1 MMPPTPQVHAAYPA
15 STCHLYPLVPNLA
28 INGDMGWVSSGNRRN
43 IEMFRYWNRIIKMDL
58 NRITKKV
65 FTWDFVKRRSVG
77 SWNSDILKLFSSL
90 NMGNIYHNLM
100 GVNLTLVKEKL
111 LDTQMH
117 QWETNIVQVPKLRT
131 YCTFKRIFSVEPY
144 VYKVFSRAHRSILA
158 QFRNGILP
166 LKIETG
172 RYTQI
177 PIEFRLCIL
186 CNEDQIENE
195 CHFLFECD
203 FYQHIRDI
211 YYQGFREHCNNFDVM
226 NHTEKLNYLMSA
238 DVVKTTAEFIYK
250 CYCKRREFI
259 YK

>member
-1 MMPPTPQVHAAYPA
+1 MHTYIHTYIHTHTHTHTYIHGHQVELRVQRHARWP
-15 STCHLYPLVPNLA
+15 VQ
-28 INGDMGWVSSGNRRN
+28 GD
-43 IEMFRYWNRIIKMDL
+43 
-58 NRITKKV
+58 
-65 FTWDFVKRRSVG
+65 
-77 SWNSDILKLFSSL
+77 
-90 NMGNIYHNLM
+90 
-100 GVNLTLVKEKL
+100 
-111 LDTQMH
+111 
-117 QWETNIVQVPKLRT
+117 
-131 YCTFKRIFSVEPY
+131 SVEPY
-144 VYKVFSRAHRSILA
+144 VYKVFNRAHRSILA

-203 FYQHIRDI
+203 FYQHIRDV

-238 DVVKTTAEFIYK
+238 DVVKTTAQFIYK

>member
-1 MMPPTPQVHAAYPA
+1 
-15 STCHLYPLVPNLA
+15 
-28 INGDMGWVSSGNRRN
+28 
-43 IEMFRYWNRIIKMDL
+43 MFRYWNRIIKMDP
-58 NRITKKV
+58 NRITKTV

-117 QWETNIVQVPKLRT
+117 QWETNIVQVP
-131 YCTFKRIFSVEPY
+131 SVEPY
-144 VYKVFSRAHRSILA
+144 VYKVFNRAHRSILA

-177 PIEFRLCIL
+177 PI
-186 CNEDQIENE
+186 
-195 CHFLFECD
+195 
-203 FYQHIRDI
+203 
-211 YYQGFREHCNNFDVM
+211 
-226 NHTEKLNYLMSA
+226 
-238 DVVKTTAEFIYK
+238 
-250 CYCKRREFI
+250 
-259 YK
+259 